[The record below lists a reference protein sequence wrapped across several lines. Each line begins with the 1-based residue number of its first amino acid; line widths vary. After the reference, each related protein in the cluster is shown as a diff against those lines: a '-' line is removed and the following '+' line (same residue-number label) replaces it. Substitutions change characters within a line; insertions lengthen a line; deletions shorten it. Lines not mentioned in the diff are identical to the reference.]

1 MEILILGILDP
12 CKFSMEIYFANLDGN
27 LVWKITWKFY
37 GIFYPWNFGSLEI
50 SMQIYFGNL
59 DGNLDE
65 NLV

>member
-1 MEILILGILDP
+1 MEIQFEKLVGNSDRN
-12 CKFSMEIYFANLDGN
+12 FDGN
-27 LVWKITWKFY
+27 FD
-37 GIFYPWNFGSLEI
+37 PWNFESLEI